1 MKVIRSG
8 LLRGIELALVLG
20 LVGCGDGATPTTLP
34 VGALVPGGAPAVG
47 DSLPGLTADQQSAF
61 DEGRTEFAAVE
72 SVTDGL
78 GPVFNGNSC
87 GACHAQPAVGGAGS
101 TLDTRIGTLIDGAFN
116 GLTNLGGS
124 LLQAQG
130 IGAVNGCDVR
140 GETVPATA
148 TIVALRRPP
157 PLFGMGLVDATPDQ
171 TFLDLATSQMNDP
184 DGVSGR
190 VNEVADLVNGGTS
203 VGRFGWKA
211 ATPNLTQQ
219 SAAAYNNEMGIT
231 TSLFPA
237 DPCPQG
243 DCSQQGCD
251 GVPGIED
258 DGSGVSAFATFIQFL
273 APPPVPK
280 LTGAAQ
286 AGFNSFVH
294 IGCATCHVPSLTTGP
309 NSIAALDR
317 VTYAP
322 YSDFLLHDM
331 GTLGDGIV
339 QGQAAGTEMRTAP
352 LWGVSS
358 QPFFLH
364 DGRAATLA
372 DAILSHDGEAKAARD
387 RFAALDQH
395 NRQKIVAFLNAL

>member
-1 MKVIRSG
+1 MKLIGSR
-8 LLRGIELALVLG
+8 LLRGIELALALG
-20 LVGCGDGATPTTLP
+20 LMGCGGGGPVTTLQIGAVVP
-34 VGALVPGGAPAVG
+34 GALEQG
-47 DSLPGLTADQQSAF
+47 DSLPGLTADQQAAF
-61 DEGRTEFAAVE
+61 EEGRTEFAAVE

-87 GACHAQPAVGGAGS
+87 GACHSQPAMGGSGS
-101 TLDTRIGTLIDGAFN
+101 TLDTRIGTLIDGTFN
-116 GLTNLGGS
+116 GLANLGGS

-130 IGAVNGCDVR
+130 IGAVNGCDVH
-140 GETVPATA
+140 GETVPPAA

-171 TFLDLATSQMNDP
+171 TFLDLAASQVGDP

-190 VNEVADLVNGGTS
+190 VNSVADLVNGGTS

-219 SAAAYNNEMGIT
+219 AAAAYNNEMGIT

-258 DGSGVSAFATFIQFL
+258 DGSGVNAFATFIQFL

-280 LTGAAQ
+280 LTGETQ

-309 NSIAALDR
+309 NGIAALDQ
-317 VTYAP
+317 VSYAP

-331 GTLGDGIV
+331 GALGDGIV
-339 QGQAAGTEMRTAP
+339 QGQATGTEMRTAP

-364 DGRAATLA
+364 DGRATTLA
-372 DAILSHDGEAKAARD
+372 DAILAHDGEAKPARD
-387 RFAALDQH
+387 RFAGLDDH